1 MEAIA
6 ECIPNLE
13 EITKLEIKE
22 ILKKDSEIVLP
33 GRVKFKIKDD
43 KELANFTYE
52 TRSSLKV
59 YKFIEKLKFKD
70 LESLENEIKKIKF
83 PEIKGSFAVKCNRK
97 GEHGF
102 SSNEVEKLFGDVIN
116 KDNKIKVD
124 LKNPIT
130 IVLVDIINHDCLVG
144 IDFSGINLS
153 KRPYRIKLIPQ
164 SINPCLAYCILRI
177 SEVEKKDIILDPF
190 CKSGEIAIEAAFY
203 LKNIPVNKL
212 HLEKLAFTK
221 LLDFNYKEKIN
232 KNKLNIYAS
241 DSLLYN
247 LRSAEINAK
256 IVNINKEIDFSR
268 QDIDWIDHKFGK
280 NAVDKIITF
289 PIHATKTISKNKV
302 DKLLQEFFFQAEF
315 LLKEKG
321 AITILT
327 AAPKDLERH
336 TAKYK
341 FKKEKEYKINYM
353 NQEFYII
360 VFKR

>member
-102 SSNEVEKLFGDVIN
+102 SSNEVEKLF
-116 KDNKIKVD
+116 
-124 LKNPIT
+124 
-130 IVLVDIINHDCLVG
+130 VDIINHDCLVG

-341 FKKEKEYKINYM
+341 FKKEKEY
-353 NQEFYII
+353 YII